1 MKAINVAIFLEM
13 MKNEMIP
20 YTFDGLSHTTFRCQF
35 GAKGL
40 GDSTER
46 YGHYLVAYIT
56 ENSVTEEDFLK
67 GVERWLGDIPVHKY
81 LSPYQDKDV
90 PEKEL
95 MYIIE
100 IIND

>member
-1 MKAINVAIFLEM
+1 MKAIRVAIFLEM
-13 MKNEMIP
+13 MKDEMIP
-20 YTFDGLSHTTFRCQF
+20 YTFDGLSGSTFQSQY
-35 GAKGL
+35 GAKGF
-40 GDSTER
+40 GSRQER
-46 YGHYLVAYIT
+46 YGYYLVAYVT
-56 ENSVTEEDFLK
+56 ENSVAEEDFLE